1 MGEPESSHLQYNRLA
16 GVERE
21 APARVRQ
28 THCWVLRERVRLL
41 GPDSSGWAILT
52 SNHPT
57 ATAAPGRRRTRGGT
71 RPNVENCIVDASI
84 FNDLV
89 IEIGICGKLLRA
101 HGGCLGIRNR

>member
-1 MGEPESSHLQYNRLA
+1 MGEPECSHLQYNRLA

-57 ATAAPGRRRTRGGT
+57 ATA
-71 RPNVENCIVDASI
+71 D
-84 FNDLV
+84 
-89 IEIGICGKLLRA
+89 IGQATHQGWYPPEC
-101 HGGCLGIRNR
+101 